1 MTNQA
6 KEEDI
11 NLKSINFPPDILAK
25 IAPDVSLQKHL
36 SIGLRP
42 SLRKFEEFRSISIS
56 EFTDKSSNDEQE
68 EGNKKDDNNILGSS
82 IIRCGSTVIICG
94 ISAGIIEDQDD
105 LINDYRV
112 KLDKDIIG
120 SNDISI
126 DDESVSDVNC
136 SVYTVVE
143 IMKGRSGP
151 PSEEEIY
158 LSQKIYEVLLHSG
171 ILKRKALE
179 IKLQMKTIDENTGEV
194 VMIKNDKASANEF
207 MTQKKYS
214 FVLYANI
221 QVYSKT
227 GPLFDLCYGS
237 IIKALQNTYLPFVYI
252 DEKQIDFNFKNLRG
266 KNNSNNNNSGIEDNY
281 KIICDPEIKSKLS
294 IDNEKLSWSSSFGIV
309 DIKHGFDNYNEND
322 DNENENDK
330 MQVDVSSLS
339 ENSKAVLLAD
349 LEGESEETA
358 INKNIN
364 VICNGKTGIINGLTI
379 TGGGSGGSKITFEF
393 IKRSIDLSMKRSKD
407 LLNL

>member
-158 LSQKIYEVLLHSG
+158 LSQRIYEVLLHSG

-407 LLNL
+407 LLN

>member
-1 MTNQA
+1 
-6 KEEDI
+6 
-11 NLKSINFPPDILAK
+11 
-25 IAPDVSLQKHL
+25 
-36 SIGLRP
+36 
-42 SLRKFEEFRSISIS
+42 
-56 EFTDKSSNDEQE
+56 
-68 EGNKKDDNNILGSS
+68 
-82 IIRCGSTVIICG
+82 
-94 ISAGIIEDQDD
+94 
-105 LINDYRV
+105 
-112 KLDKDIIG
+112 
-120 SNDISI
+120 
-126 DDESVSDVNC
+126 
-136 SVYTVVE
+136 
-143 IMKGRSGP
+143 MKGRSGP

-158 LSQKIYEVLLHSG
+158 LSQRIYEVLLHSG

-407 LLNL
+407 LLN

>member
-322 DNENENDK
+322 DNENENDN

-407 LLNL
+407 LLN

>member
-214 FVLYANI
+214 FVIYANI

-339 ENSKAVLLAD
+339 ENSKSVLLAD

-364 VICNGKTGIINGLTI
+364 VICNGKTRIINGLTI

-407 LLNL
+407 LLN

>member
-214 FVLYANI
+214 FVIYANI

-339 ENSKAVLLAD
+339 ENSKSVLLAD

-407 LLNL
+407 LLN

>member
-407 LLNL
+407 LLN